1 MRRLTILLALFL
13 AGCGAKEDHPWLG
26 YAQGDTAFIAAP
38 QAGWVSRMT
47 INRGDWVNQGE
58 HLFTLDNTRET
69 AARDQAVANLT
80 QAKAAL
86 AQEEA
91 NLAFAQKSL
100 ERQQG
105 LARANAGVPTQ
116 LDQTL
121 ASYRQSQAHIAQLE
135 GQIRQMEAGVVDSA
149 YQLSQRDVVAL
160 TSGRVQ
166 DIFFWPGEFAPAMT
180 PVVSVL
186 PPDRVFV
193 RFFVPQSQFAS
204 IKLGQ
209 EVRISC
215 DGCGQGMTA
224 RITFISAQQEFTPP
238 VIFSEDSRERLV
250 FKIEARTPGGLRLN
264 PGQPVEVR
272 PL

>member
-1 MRRLTILLALFL
+1 MRRLTILLALLL

-38 QAGWVSRMT
+38 QAGWVSHMT

-91 NLAFAQKSL
+91 NLAFMQKSL

-121 ASYRQSQAHIAQLE
+121 AGFRQSQAHIAQLG
-135 GQIRQMEAGVVDSA
+135 GQIRQMEAGLVDSA

-186 PPDRVFV
+186 PPNRIFV
-193 RFFVPQSQFAS
+193 RFFVPQSEFS
-204 IKLGQ
+204 KIRLGQ
-209 EVRISC
+209 RVAISC
-215 DGCGQGMTA
+215 DGCPQGMTA
-224 RITFISAQQEFTPP
+224 AVTFVAAQQEFTPP

-250 FKIEARTPGGLRLN
+250 FKIEARAAGGLKLN

>member
-1 MRRLTILLALFL
+1 MRRFAILLAFLL
-13 AGCGAKEDHPWLG
+13 AGCGAKNDHPWLG
-26 YAQGDTAFIAAP
+26 YAQGDAAFIAAP
-38 QAGWVSRMT
+38 QAGWVSHMT
-47 INRGDWVNQGE
+47 INSGDWVSVGE

-69 AARDQAVANLT
+69 AARDQAVANLA

-91 NLAFAQKSL
+91 NLAFTQKSL
-100 ERQQG
+100 ARQQG
-105 LARANAGVPTQ
+105 LARANAGVPTT

-160 TSGRVQ
+160 TAGRVQ
-166 DIFFWPGEFAPAMT
+166 DIFFWPGEYAPAMT

-186 PPDRVFV
+186 PPNRIFV
-193 RFFVPQSQFAS
+193 RFFVPQSEFAR

-209 EVRISC
+209 RVAISC
-215 DGCGQGMTA
+215 DGCAQGMTA
-224 RITFISAQQEFTPP
+224 DVTFIASQQEFTPP

-250 FKIEARTPGGLRLN
+250 FKIEARAPGGLKLN
-264 PGQPVEVR
+264 PGQPVQVR

>member
-1 MRRLTILLALFL
+1 MLLALFL
-13 AGCGAKEDHPWLG
+13 AGCGGRSDHPWLG
-26 YAQGDTAFIAAP
+26 YAQGDTAFISAP
-38 QAGWVSRMT
+38 QAGWVSHMT
-47 INRGDWVNQGE
+47 INRGDWVSSGE
-58 HLFTLDNTRET
+58 HLFTLDNTREV

-86 AQEEA
+86 AQEQA
-91 NLAFAQKSL
+91 NLVFTQKSL

-105 LARANAGVPTQ
+105 LARANAGVPTT

-166 DIFFWPGEFAPAMT
+166 DIFFWPGEYAPAMT

-186 PPDRVFV
+186 PPDRIFV
-193 RFFVPQSQFAS
+193 RFFVPQSEVAR
-204 IKLGQ
+204 IRLGQ
-209 EVRISC
+209 QVTISC
-215 DGCGQGMTA
+215 DGCPQGITA
-224 RITFISAQQEFTPP
+224 HITFIAAQQEFTPP

-250 FKIEARTPGGLRLN
+250 FKVEARAPGGLKLN

-272 PL
+272 PG

>member
-1 MRRLTILLALFL
+1 
-13 AGCGAKEDHPWLG
+13 
-26 YAQGDTAFIAAP
+26 
-38 QAGWVSRMT
+38 
-47 INRGDWVNQGE
+47 
-58 HLFTLDNTRET
+58 
-69 AARDQAVANLT
+69 
-80 QAKAAL
+80 
-86 AQEEA
+86 
-91 NLAFAQKSL
+91 
-100 ERQQG
+100 
-105 LARANAGVPTQ
+105 
-116 LDQTL
+116 
-121 ASYRQSQAHIAQLE
+121 
-135 GQIRQMEAGVVDSA
+135 MEAGVVDSA